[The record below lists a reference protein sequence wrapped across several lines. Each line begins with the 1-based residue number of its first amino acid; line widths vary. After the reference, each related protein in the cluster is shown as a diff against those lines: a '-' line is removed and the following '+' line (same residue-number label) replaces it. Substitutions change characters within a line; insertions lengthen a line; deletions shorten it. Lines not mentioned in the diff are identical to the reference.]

1 VDYLPQESVGFS
13 QMYLGTGNACAAQH
27 PHHALYRY
35 SPGVRYGLVC
45 REDCSVLACDLHDAE
60 AVAVGIFQHDGALRT
75 RPATEAFLSWR
86 LETTNVMVRPG
97 PPTYL
102 ALIDLGACPARAASS

>member
-1 VDYLPQESVGFS
+1 
-13 QMYLGTGNACAAQH
+13 MYLGTGNACAAQH

-60 AVAVGIFQHDGALRT
+60 AVAVGIFQHDEIFIRTVAARIAGRPDIYQPLHFALLVFGVEIQVHSARFS
-75 RPATEAFLSWR
+75 ER
-86 LETTNVMVRPG
+86 LEWFRN
-97 PPTYL
+97 L
-102 ALIDLGACPARAASS
+102 LQ

>member
-1 VDYLPQESVGFS
+1 VQLPDFPRGSPLAFGVVGS
-13 QMYLGTGNACAAQH
+13 
-27 PHHALYRY
+27 
-35 SPGVRYGLVC
+35 S
-45 REDCSVLACDLHDAE
+45 
-60 AVAVGIFQHDGALRT
+60 GALRA

-102 ALIDLGACPARAASS
+102 ALIDWGACPARAASS